1 MSRLELRQNLK
12 QKLSPQQIQFMKLLQ
27 VSNANIET
35 EIKKELEENP
45 VLEEIENNDKELID
59 NFEEYNYKKSQKTN
73 RNSYD
78 FSRESNISNKE
89 SFRENL
95 IIQLNYLEL
104 NSNEKIIAN
113 QIIGTIDNDGYLR
126 RDLESIIDD
135 IAFSENVEF
144 ELEDIKKVLSKIQKL
159 EPPGVGARSLE
170 ECLLIQ
176 INTIEEL
183 DEIKLIAKEILTN
196 SFDEFKKK
204 QFDKIY
210 EKINHTKE
218 KIKLG
223 FNFIKKLN
231 PIPSGGT
238 EDLSHTEFLIPDFVI
253 KKDEKNFMIEFA
265 SLNREISINKNY
277 LTMYDELSKKKEID
291 NESKESYDFIKNKIQ
306 SAKWFIEALN
316 QRNFTLK
323 KTMRAIIDYQKK
335 FFTDGDENDLK
346 PMILKDISQ
355 IIKMDISTVSRIVS
369 SKVVQ
374 TDFGVFPLK
383 YFFSES
389 KIKKGEEY
397 VSSKVV
403 KNFLKNIIHS
413 EDKKKPLSDEHLEK
427 ILNKEGFKVARRT
440 ISKYREQLNIP
451 VARLRKNF

>member
-104 NSNEKIIAN
+104 NSNEKIIAK

-238 EDLSHTEFLIPDFVI
+238 EDLSHTEFLIPDFII